1 MYLLSHC
8 CLWGLPSGQSI
19 YSVKNLKSD
28 VDIYL
33 DLKKDITF
41 FQVNGGITDTVGVA
55 DSTWVKTF
63 SVDNL
68 YDALKSTAKM
78 TLDSLSG
85 TPTITVTQEGKD
97 FWDDAP
103 WTVILTEDWAG
114 TTGDTTLLFNGST
127 AKHYRF
133 YRYKVAMIQLL
144 WDRRGLHDCNTSF
157 TNNKWGL
164 CPPFKLLP

>member
-1 MYLLSHC
+1 MKKIVVFIIALLFM
-8 CLWGLPSGQSI
+8 GIAFGQSI

-33 DLKKDITF
+33 DLNKDLTF
-41 FQVNGGITDTVGVA
+41 FQVNGRITDTVGVA
-55 DSTWVKTF
+55 DSSWVKTF

-97 FWDDAP
+97 FWDDA
-103 WTVILTEDWAG
+103 WTVILTEKWAG

-133 YRYKVAMIQLL
+133 YRYNVDYNAKVAGQARITRLQ
-144 WDRRGLHDCNTSF
+144 HKF
-157 TNNKWGL
+157 YK
-164 CPPFKLLP
+164 

>member
-1 MYLLSHC
+1 MKKIVVFIIALLFM
-8 CLWGLPSGQSI
+8 GTAFGQSI
-19 YSVKNLKSD
+19 YSVKNLKSN

-33 DLKKDITF
+33 NLDKDITF

-103 WTVILTEDWAG
+103 WTVILTKKWAG
-114 TTGDTTLLFNGST
+114 TTGDTTLLFDGST

-133 YRYKVAMIQLL
+133 YRYNVVHDTTVVGQARITQLQ
-144 WDRRGLHDCNTSF
+144 HKF
-157 TNNKWGL
+157 YK
-164 CPPFKLLP
+164 

>member
-1 MYLLSHC
+1 MKKIVVFIIALLFM
-8 CLWGLPSGQSI
+8 GTAFGQSI

-28 VDIYL
+28 VDIYINL
-33 DLKKDITF
+33 NKDITF

-97 FWDDAP
+97 FWDDAA
-103 WTVILTEDWAG
+103 WTVILTKTWAG
-114 TTGDTTLLFNGST
+114 TTGDTTLLFDGST

-133 YRYKVAMIQLL
+133 YRYNVVLDTTVAGQARITQLQ
-144 WDRRGLHDCNTSF
+144 HKF
-157 TNNKWGL
+157 YK
-164 CPPFKLLP
+164 

>member
-1 MYLLSHC
+1 MKKIVVFIIALLFMGTSF
-8 CLWGLPSGQSI
+8 GQSI
-19 YSVKNLKSD
+19 YSVKNLKSH

-68 YDALKSTAKM
+68 YDSLKSTAKM

-97 FWDDAP
+97 FWDDST

-127 AKHYRF
+127 AKSYRF
-133 YRYKVAMIQLL
+133 YRYKVSCDTTIAGQARVTRLQ
-144 WDRRGLHDCNTSF
+144 HKF
-157 TNNKWGL
+157 YK
-164 CPPFKLLP
+164 

>member
-1 MYLLSHC
+1 MKKIVVFIIALLFI
-8 CLWGLPSGQSI
+8 GTAFGQSI

-33 DLKKDITF
+33 NLNKDITF

-78 TLDSLSG
+78 TLDTLSG

-97 FWDDAP
+97 FWDDAK
-103 WTVILTEDWAG
+103 WTVILTEDWAC
-114 TTGDTTLLFNGST
+114 TTGDTTLLFNGSS
-127 AKHYRF
+127 AQHYRF
-133 YRYKVAMIQLL
+133 YRYRVVYDTTAVGQVRITQLQ
-144 WDRRGLHDCNTSF
+144 HKF
-157 TNNKWGL
+157 YK
-164 CPPFKLLP
+164 

>member
-1 MYLLSHC
+1 MKKIVVFIIALLFI
-8 CLWGLPSGQSI
+8 GTAFGQSI

-55 DSTWVKTF
+55 DSSWVKTF

-78 TLDSLSG
+78 TLDSLAG

-97 FWDDAP
+97 FWDDAT
-103 WTVILTEDWAG
+103 WTVILTKTWAG
-114 TTGDTTLLFNGST
+114 TSADTTLLFDGST

-133 YRYKVAMIQLL
+133 YRYNVDYDGTVAGQARVTQLQ
-144 WDRRGLHDCNTSF
+144 HKF
-157 TNNKWGL
+157 YK
-164 CPPFKLLP
+164 

>member
-1 MYLLSHC
+1 MKKIVVFIIALLFI
-8 CLWGLPSGQSI
+8 GTAFGQSI
-19 YSVKNLKSD
+19 YSVKSLKSD

-55 DSTWVKTF
+55 DSSWVKTF

-78 TLDSLSG
+78 TLDSIKGS
-85 TPTITVTQEGKD
+85 PRITVTQEGKD
-97 FWDDAP
+97 FWDDAT
-103 WTVILTEDWAG
+103 WTTVLTKKWYG
-114 TTGDTTLLFNGST
+114 TTGDTTLLFDGST

-133 YRYKVAMIQLL
+133 YRYNVDYDAKVGGQARITQLQ
-144 WDRRGLHDCNTSF
+144 HKF
-157 TNNKWGL
+157 YK
-164 CPPFKLLP
+164 